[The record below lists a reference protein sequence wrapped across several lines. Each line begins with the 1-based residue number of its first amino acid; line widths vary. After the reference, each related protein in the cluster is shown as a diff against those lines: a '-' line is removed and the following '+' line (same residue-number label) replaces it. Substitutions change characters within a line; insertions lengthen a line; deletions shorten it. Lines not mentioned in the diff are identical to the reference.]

1 MVQEN
6 TNTSRARPNEGA
18 GQRLRRLSGRP
29 EFLLIYLAFY
39 FGVWVFVPVGSADI
53 IAISL
58 ALIVFVPALFDAQRR
73 PLPQQIYHI
82 ALFEFLAIALMG
94 FVGGQGVFHIYAC
107 AQAGFQRPRKRALL
121 IMAVL
126 SLIYLAASFTQSLN
140 PYMLFETAVM
150 LFMGIIVG
158 VSCMGNADMI
168 NEQEALERSW
178 ELDRELAAI
187 AERERIARD
196 LHDLLGHTLTM
207 VSLKAD
213 IAKRL
218 MDQDPDRAARE
229 IEEIRDAARA
239 SLKDVRAAISDMY
252 ETTVDG
258 ELDRA
263 GRALDAA
270 GIAYEISGQSVPLS
284 PAANRAAGLAIREA
298 VTNIIRHS
306 GAETVRIELSHADGA
321 LSVAVID
328 NGRGG
333 AIEEG
338 AGLTGLRQRLKEA
351 GGRLD
356 VAVEKGVRL
365 TFTLPAMPT
374 L

>member
-1 MVQEN
+1 M
-6 TNTSRARPNEGA
+6 SRANPDEGA
-18 GQRLRRLSGRP
+18 RQRSRRLSGRP
-29 EFLLIYLAFY
+29 EFLLVYLAFY
-39 FGVWVFVPVGSADI
+39 FGDWVFVPVRSADI

-58 ALIVFVPALFDAQRR
+58 ALVMFIPALFDAQRR
-73 PLPQQIYHI
+73 PFPQQIYHI
-82 ALFEFLAIALMG
+82 VLFELLAVVLIG
-94 FVGGQGVFHIYAC
+94 FVGGQGVFHVYAC
-107 AQAGFQRPRKRALL
+107 AQAGFQRPRKRAVL

-126 SLIYLAASFTQSLN
+126 SLIYLAASLTQSLN
-140 PYMLFETAVM
+140 PYILFETAVM
-150 LFMGIIVG
+150 LFMGIIIG
-158 VSCMGNADMI
+158 ASCMGAADMV
-168 NEQEALERSW
+168 NEQEALERSS

-187 AERERIARD
+187 AERERIGRD

-213 IAKRL
+213 IARRL
-218 MDQDPDRAARE
+218 MGQDPDRAARE
-229 IEEIRDAARA
+229 IEEIGDAARA
-239 SLKDVRAAISDMY
+239 SLKDVRAAIADMY

-263 GRALDAA
+263 GRALDTA
-270 GIAYEISGQSVPLS
+270 GIAYTISGQSAPLS

-306 GAETVRIELSHADGA
+306 GAETVRIELSHNDGT
-321 LSVAVID
+321 LSMSVMD
-328 NGRGG
+328 NGQGG
-333 AIEEG
+333 VIEEG

-356 VAVEKGVRL
+356 VAVDKGVRI

>member
-1 MVQEN
+1 M
-6 TNTSRARPNEGA
+6 SRDGSTGAVSA

-29 EFLLIYLAFY
+29 EFLLIYLVFY
-39 FGVWVFVPVGSADI
+39 FGVWVFAPVQQADI

-58 ALIVFVPALFDAQRR
+58 ALIVFIPALFDAQRR
-73 PLPQQIYHI
+73 PLSQQIYHI
-82 ALFEFLAIALMG
+82 ALFEMLAVLLMG
-94 FVGGQGVFHIYAC
+94 FVGGQGVFHVYAC

-126 SLIYLAASFTQSLN
+126 SLVYLAASFTQQLHT
-140 PYMLFETAVM
+140 YMLFETAVM
-150 LFMGIIVG
+150 LFMGLIVG
-158 VSCMGNADMI
+158 VSCMGSADMI

-213 IAKRL
+213 IATRL
-218 MDQDPDRAARE
+218 MQQDPDRAARE
-229 IEEIRDAARA
+229 VEEIRDAARA
-239 SLKDVRAAISDMY
+239 SLKDVRAAIADMY

-270 GIAYEISGQSVPLS
+270 GIQYEIAGGSAPLN

-306 GAETVRIELSHADGA
+306 GAETVRIELKQEAGE

-333 AIEEG
+333 ILSEG
-338 AGLTGLRQRLKEA
+338 AGLTGLRQRLKDA
-351 GGRLD
+351 GGRLEIAAD
-356 VAVEKGVRL
+356 NGVRL